1 MSDAPKIFIRLAELG
16 DAPSLAQLRYEF
28 RAGHDP
34 TTEAEADFL
43 ARCGAWMAARLA
55 PGSAWRCWAAVEAER
70 LVGAIWLQIIEK
82 IPNPSDEAE
91 YHGYISNLYVEPS
104 RRGAGLGSML
114 IEACVRF
121 CEKEAVDAV
130 ILWPSPL
137 SRPLYERHGF
147 IVREDLFERR
157 MDHRSER
164 CCEPN
169 LDNQSEL

>member
-1 MSDAPKIFIRLAELG
+1 MSDASEINIRQAELG
-16 DAPSLAQLRYEF
+16 DAPSLARLRYEF
-28 RAGHDP
+28 RAGHEP
-34 TTEAEADFL
+34 TTEAEAEFL

-55 PGSAWRCWAAVEAER
+55 PGSQWHCWVAEVAGS

-91 YHGYISNLYVEPS
+91 HHGYISNLYVDPS

-114 IEACVRF
+114 IEACLRF

-147 IVREDLFERR
+147 KMREDLFERR
-157 MDHRSER
+157 LGDRGES
-164 CCEPN
+164 C
-169 LDNQSEL
+169 